1 MTGPPGPRKTLAAR
15 LGDVSERLV
24 RRFGRPRRSAHR
36 TDPLHNLVLTILSQN
51 TTDANRDRAFAR
63 LMERFPTIP
72 LLALAPAEEVE
83 EAIRVGGL
91 ARAKAKAILGALA
104 RIRRERGEY
113 SLDFLDGM
121 PLAEARTYL
130 TSFPGIGVKTANVLL
145 LFSFR
150 KDAFP
155 VDTHILRA
163 VRRLGFVPPTA
174 DLSRAAMLLE
184 PHVTNGEQVPL
195 HINLIRLGREIC
207 RPRNPS
213 CPDCPLLPVCPEGH
227 RRTRPRPTTSPR

>member
-1 MTGPPGPRKTLAAR
+1 
-15 LGDVSERLV
+15 VSERLV
-24 RRFGRPRRSAHR
+24 RRFGRPQRSAHR

-63 LMERFPTIP
+63 LMERFSTIP
-72 LLALAPAEEVE
+72 LLAQAPAEEVE
-83 EAIRVGGL
+83 EAIRVGRIL
-91 ARAKAKAILGALA
+91 AILGALA
-104 RIRRERGEY
+104 CIRRERGEY
-113 SLDFLDGM
+113 SLDFLAGM

-150 KDAFP
+150 KEAFP

-163 VRRLGFVPPTA
+163 VRRLGLVPPFA

-184 PHVTNGEQVPL
+184 PHVAKGEQMPL

-227 RRTRPRPTTSPR
+227 RRTRSRRTTSPR